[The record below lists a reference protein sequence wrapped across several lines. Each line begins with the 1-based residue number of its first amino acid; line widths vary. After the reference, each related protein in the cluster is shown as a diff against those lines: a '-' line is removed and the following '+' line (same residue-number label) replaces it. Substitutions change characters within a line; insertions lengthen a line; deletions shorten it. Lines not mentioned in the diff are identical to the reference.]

1 MSPRTDTCRNGHER
15 EGNTYTSPR
24 GKRACRECDRIATKR
39 RRAGEGA
46 RYVAEHYADVFEDL
60 AGGGDHDGAQFERDL
75 RGDHD
80 GPHSYWTPAY
90 GTHETPTIAEVLSA
104 WED

>member
-15 EGNTYTSPR
+15 EGNTYTRP
-24 GKRACRECDRIATKR
+24 GGGVKCRECNRIAMKE
-39 RRAGEGA
+39 RRAGVVREP
-46 RYVAEHYADVFEDL
+46 
-60 AGGGDHDGAQFERDL
+60 QFARDL

>member
-24 GKRACRECDRIATKR
+24 GKRACRECDRIAEKAR
-39 RRAGEGA
+39 RRGAGVVREP
-46 RYVAEHYADVFEDL
+46 
-60 AGGGDHDGAQFERDL
+60 QFARDL

-80 GPHSYWTPAY
+80 SPRSYLVYASGRP
-90 GTHETPTIAEVLSA
+90 GTPTIAEVLSA

>member
-24 GKRACRECDRIATKR
+24 GKRACLECDRIAEKAR
-39 RRAGEGA
+39 RRGAGVVREP
-46 RYVAEHYADVFEDL
+46 
-60 AGGGDHDGAQFERDL
+60 QFARDL